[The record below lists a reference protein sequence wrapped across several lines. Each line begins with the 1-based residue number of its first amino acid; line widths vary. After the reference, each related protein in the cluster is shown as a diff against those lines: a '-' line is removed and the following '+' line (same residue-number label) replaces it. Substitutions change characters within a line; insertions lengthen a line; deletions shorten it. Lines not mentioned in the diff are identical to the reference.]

1 MTMKVIMQS
10 RENAVPGSNDGPQSG
25 ARAIAAAFSSL
36 LAFANPAHRYP
47 VANAQAIT
55 TKAWNN
61 AGRSIQSASEQ
72 VDAKQ
77 RNAA

>member
-1 MTMKVIMQS
+1 MQS
-10 RENAVPGSNDGPQSG
+10 SEDGMTGSNDSLQSSG
-25 ARAIAAAFSSL
+25 KTIAAAFSSL

-72 VDAKQ
+72 VDAQQ